1 MHVFWSFV
9 LCLWSDHSTFMSVF
23 YGFNLW
29 SVSSFILLCLVVV
42 LISSVPLFLLLPV
55 DLIYS

>member
-1 MHVFWSFV
+1 
-9 LCLWSDHSTFMSVF
+9 MSVF